1 MNEWRVL
8 PCIVLPAGCAA
19 GVRAAE
25 TGVELEARVM
35 RIAAELRCPVCPNES
50 VAESQAGLARD
61 LREQVRRLL
70 AEGRSEQEVL
80 AYMSA
85 RHGDAVR
92 YRPPWSASTWALW
105 AAPSVLL
112 AGGMACL
119 CVALRRRQRLDAARF
134 EPDPGEGAPR

>member
-8 PCIVLPAGCAA
+8 PCIVLLAGCAA

-25 TGVELEARVM
+25 TDVELEARVM

-119 CVALRRRQRLDAARF
+119 CVALRRRQLLDAARF